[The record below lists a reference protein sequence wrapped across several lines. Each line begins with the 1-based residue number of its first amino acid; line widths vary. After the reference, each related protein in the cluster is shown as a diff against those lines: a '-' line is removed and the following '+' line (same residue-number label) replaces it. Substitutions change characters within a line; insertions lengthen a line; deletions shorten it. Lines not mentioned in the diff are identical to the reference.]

1 MQSQLSWQVIY
12 QDGSLHTQQELKSH
26 SKVDFSQLRQFQ
38 LIISNKPIITVFFD
52 GEKKPI
58 FRIRHIC
65 RGMTISEDKQELI
78 YLVGWKPKKGEP
90 TIFYIYEDGHIE
102 VDNARNNLELL
113 PCEQWE

>member
-1 MQSQLSWQVIY
+1 MQWSVIY
-12 QDGSLHTQQELKSH
+12 QDGSIHTQEELESH
-26 SKVDFSQLRQFQ
+26 SKIEFQKLRQFR
-38 LIISNKPIITVFFD
+38 LTKNGKILITVFFD

-65 RGMTISEDKQELI
+65 RGMTIDPDKQELI

-90 TIFYIYEDGHIE
+90 TIFYIYEDGRIE
-102 VDNARNNLELL
+102 ADGARNNLELL